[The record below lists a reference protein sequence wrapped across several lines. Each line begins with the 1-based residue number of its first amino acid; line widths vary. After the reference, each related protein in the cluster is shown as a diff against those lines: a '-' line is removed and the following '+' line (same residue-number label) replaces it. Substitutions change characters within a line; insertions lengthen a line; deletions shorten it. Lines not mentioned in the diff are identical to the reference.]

1 MSLWPWRSKG
11 RTSPIHW
18 CAVSC
23 LPSDASPVAPALVA
37 ALLLA
42 ANPFLAALGLPHPT
56 AADILGATGAGK
68 SRAYELC
75 AQLLAI
81 LPGLLRPPGRPIAPR
96 PAPVDTSA
104 ITLEAYA
111 FLRAHPGAAISNKT
125 RHTYSDGFR
134 RFILDLAER
143 HADLDRGLFAEAI
156 GVPLDTLKDWLDR
169 PVPPAQLAPAAP
181 TEDDALTNAQIA
193 SVAAAWRR
201 WDGPFSVFCTFVR
214 ADLAIAFGD
223 TLVGRILNVET
234 GRRPKRRPGRSAD
247 EKAMRKALISFFA
260 GGQWFED
267 GSPITLTVNGR
278 RFTFNWEL
286 LVDGFSGA
294 LVGCSVRPEEDA
306 IAVVTAFEDAVATT
320 GVPPLALNT
329 DNYAA
334 NHAPEVVHALGNTL
348 HIRTTLGRPQTDAPV
363 EGAFGLFQQTAP
375 PLVVSGGTDEEL
387 ARAILTVILTVY
399 CRATNHRPRD
409 DRRGRS
415 RVQLYADEQPT
426 DEQIAVAKA
435 ALEERRRLQEL
446 AFQTRQTRLDPVVR
460 ALLDEVF
467 ERLGFDDPTGN
478 VKDAIA
484 RYPYNAVVAGIA
496 TFEGKRDAR
505 RLPPDAGPRYLL
517 GIVRNISERDE
528 GLAIAEHLWRLRLA
542 AHDAALVGLDDARRA
557 TVGTT
562 GEQLRTFIDRA
573 LADDGPLVRSFWL
586 AATADLLHSTP
597 EGHRHALFVS
607 ATRRI
612 EATFRVDR
620 LDRQA
625 AVRFLAE
632 HVLQVA

>member
-1 MSLWPWRSKG
+1 M
-11 RTSPIHW
+11 
-18 CAVSC
+18 
-23 LPSDASPVAPALVA
+23 
-37 ALLLA
+37 
-42 ANPFLAALGLPHPT
+42 PHPT
-56 AADILGATGAGK
+56 AAQILDATGAGR

-75 AQLLAI
+75 AQILAI
-81 LPGLLRPPGRPIAPR
+81 LPRLLRPAGRPTAPPR
-96 PAPVDTSA
+96 ASSDTSA

-111 FLRAHPGAAISNKT
+111 FLRAHPGASISNAT

-143 HADLDRGLFAEAI
+143 HADLDRAVFAGAV

-169 PVPPAQLAPAAP
+169 PPPLAQPAPAAP
-181 TEDDALTNAQIA
+181 TQDDALSNAQIA

-201 WDGPFSVFCTFVR
+201 WDGPFSVFCAFVR
-214 ADLAIAFGD
+214 ADLAIAFGP
-223 TLVGRILNVET
+223 TLIGRILNVET
-234 GRRPKRRPGRSAD
+234 GRRQKRRPGRSAD
-247 EKAMRKALISFFA
+247 EKAMRNALTSYFSGA
-260 GGQWFED
+260 QWFED
-267 GSPITLTVNGR
+267 GSPIDITVNGR

-286 LVDGFSGA
+286 VVDGFSGA
-294 LVGCSVRPEEDA
+294 LVGCSVRPEEDTV
-306 IAVVTAFEDAVATT
+306 AVVEAFEDGVATT
-320 GVPPLALNT
+320 GAPPLALNT
-329 DNYAA
+329 DNYAV
-334 NHAPEVVHALGNTL
+334 NHAPEAVEALGPTL

-375 PLVVSGGTDEEL
+375 PLVVHGDTDEEL
-387 ARAILTVILTVY
+387 ARAILTLILTVY
-399 CRATNHRPRD
+399 CRATNHRPRN

-426 DEQIAVAKA
+426 DAQIGAAKA

-446 AFQTRQTRLDPVVR
+446 AFQTRQARLDPVVR
-460 ALLDEVF
+460 ALLDDVF

-496 TFEGKRDAR
+496 TFEGKRDAGT
-505 RLPPDAGPRYLL
+505 LPPGTGPRYLL
-517 GIVRNISERDE
+517 GIVRHISERDE

-542 AHDAALVGLDDARRA
+542 AHDVALTALDAVRRA

-562 GEQLRTFIDRA
+562 GEQLRAFIDYA
-573 LADDGPLVRSFWL
+573 LATDGPLVRSFWL
-586 AATADLLHSTP
+586 AATADLLDATP
-597 EGHRHALFVS
+597 EGQRHALFVT
-607 ATRRI
+607 AARRI
-612 EATFRVDR
+612 EGTFRADR